1 MNLEKV
7 DRDEDSFEV
16 LQYRKN
22 HIYVNDGRVK
32 GYSVNNQSK
41 VGGEYS
47 ILSDIAELFRVRY
60 SLKKIRS
67 GSYDVLVG
75 KGEGHVIRIVD
86 TGEKYSLQ
94 FFEPDFYTE
103 EISKGQ

>member
-1 MNLEKV
+1 MV
-7 DRDEDSFEV
+7 SDENSFEV
-16 LQYRKN
+16 LQHREF
-22 HIYVNDGRVK
+22 HIYVKDGRIK
-32 GYSVNNQSK
+32 GYSVNNRRK
-41 VGGEYS
+41 VGGKYI
-47 ILSDIAELFRVRY
+47 ILDNFFEIFGVRY
-60 SLKKIRS
+60 SLEKIRS